1 MMKIS
6 TKNFLSILF
15 FIFSIRLSYIN
26 TSTSCEPGYYLVN
39 YGCAPCGAGYYSKE
53 EDSESCDICQ
63 PGIY

>member
-1 MMKIS
+1 MKIS

-26 TSTSCEPGYYLVN
+26 TSTTCEPGYYSVG

-53 EDSESCDICQ
+53 
-63 PGIY
+63 